1 MPAPPPA
8 STARRA
14 IEEEP
19 HVVAAEEFI
28 QQTRRHVAPG
38 GNSPVTVASD
48 AAAPGGRVPLA
59 RRLRAQ
65 PVFVY
70 VRTMAVFA
78 VVWATLAV
86 WKANPV
92 LLPTPLAAFEAVVE
106 LARSLELFEHS
117 FISLGRMALSLTI
130 AASIAIPLGLVM
142 GLFRRVDALVDPL
155 IELLRPI
162 SGIAWIPLA
171 LFIFGIGNA
180 LPVFIMTYAAFFPI
194 LIGTVAGVR
203 AVDRRL
209 VDAARTMGVPM
220 RRIVSHVVVPAALP
234 SLLVALR
241 LGVATSWTAV
251 VAAELIGAPSG
262 VGYALEWYRGLLM
275 TPQVMAFIAAIG
287 VLGYLTDALIRA
299 LTRRFTPWATD
310 PERA

>member
-1 MPAPPPA
+1 M
-8 STARRA
+8 TA
-14 IEEEP
+14 
-19 HVVAAEEFI
+19 
-28 QQTRRHVAPG
+28 
-38 GNSPVTVASD
+38 ASD
-48 AAAPGGRVPLA
+48 AARPDGRVPLA
-59 RRLRAQ
+59 RRLRTQ
-65 PVFVY
+65 PVLVY

-78 VVWATLAV
+78 AVWAAFAL

-106 LARSLELFEHS
+106 LARSLELFEHAL
-117 FISLGRMALSLTI
+117 ISLGRMAVSLTI
-130 AASIAIPLGLVM
+130 AATIAIPLGLAM
-142 GLFRRVDALVDPL
+142 GLYRRVDALVDPL

-194 LIGTVAGVR
+194 LVGTVAGVR

-220 RRIVSHVVVPAALP
+220 PRVVTHVVVPAALP

-275 TPQVMAFIAAIG
+275 TPQVMAFIATIG
-287 VLGYLTDALIRA
+287 LLGYLTDSLIRE
-299 LTRRFTPWATD
+299 LTRRFTPWAAD
-310 PERA
+310 PERP